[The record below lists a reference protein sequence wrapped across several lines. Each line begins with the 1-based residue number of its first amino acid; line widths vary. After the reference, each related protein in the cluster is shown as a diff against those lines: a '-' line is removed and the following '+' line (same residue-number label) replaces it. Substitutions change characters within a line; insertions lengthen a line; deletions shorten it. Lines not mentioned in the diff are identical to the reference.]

1 MHPFL
6 RPIAKK
12 HSLGF
17 KNLSLPRNTA
27 SSSLRANRSIT
38 IQLHY
43 PRLESTAFLIY
54 SGTPNRVPT
63 NLTPQSTSIEPS
75 KKSFA
80 TLAGTIEFE
89 FDIHP

>member
-1 MHPFL
+1 MHTFL

-17 KNLSLPRNTA
+17 KNLSLLRNTA

-43 PRLESTAFLIY
+43 PRLESTAFLSY
-54 SGTPNRVPT
+54 SGTPI
-63 NLTPQSTSIEPS
+63 TPKDVRNENFIVLVG
-75 KKSFA
+75 
-80 TLAGTIEFE
+80 LAGDRLIEM
-89 FDIHP
+89 